1 VVPSS
6 AAAAAN
12 ISNYQKRNA
21 AAVVYYIKAT
31 PATTAKLHQTANNAL
46 KWQDHAAVGAFDKEA
61 ILLFPSVDKVDVENS
76 GLSDCKGK
84 HATETSRRP
93 VQQLQSN
100 QNDHIIDMISLNVE
114 GYDWALKP
122 VDKQG
127 RCMELEYK

>member
-1 VVPSS
+1 MVPSS

-76 GLSDCKGK
+76 GLSDCKGSK
-84 HATETSRRP
+84 HATETCRRP

-114 GYDWALKP
+114 GYDWASKACR
-122 VDKQG
+122 QTG
-127 RCMELEYK
+127 